1 MDRKMKSQK
10 NLLYCSLFLIGCLFI
25 ISGLSAEDTVL
36 VYVIDIRSEI
46 GGGVSTYIKKG
57 IQKAEQANAD
67 AIIFDVNTPGGRV
80 DAAEKIMRAI
90 QATHIPSIAFV
101 NRQAI
106 SAGAMISAACDQIV
120 MTSGATIGDSA
131 PVDAQG
137 NEASEKAVSYIRG
150 TFRSTAERQ
159 NRNPDIVEA
168 MVDKRLFL
176 VRLENGDIIKLR
188 PEEYFNEQEAGT
200 QMQVLCAEGELL
212 TLTTR
217 QALEYGFV
225 DTQAEN
231 LTELLA
237 QYRIVEI
244 DQDYRPDNK
253 DAVIAV
259 LTQNNALD
267 RQKELGANRVTF
279 IKSLENA
286 KVEKF
291 VVTLADRTV
300 FFLTSPYI
308 SALLLSLGG
317 LGLLVEIRTPGFGI
331 PGFLGLLF
339 IGLFFGGHMLNE
351 VPNAGVLGLLFIVGL
366 ALIILEVF
374 VIPGFGVA
382 GILGLI
388 LMLVS
393 VFYIFFQNTDDVN
406 TALLWLSVSII
417 LTSVLAIFAT
427 IFLPKSAPFQRFAL
441 STVMST
447 DQGYH
452 SAGAQDFQSF
462 IGKTGVALTPL
473 RPAGTARI
481 DNKRLDVV
489 TVGDFIAQN
498 TRVKVLEVE
507 GSKISVEALEE

>member
-1 MDRKMKSQK
+1 M
-10 NLLYCSLFLIGCLFI
+10 
-25 ISGLSAEDTVL
+25 ISGLSAEDTAL
-36 VYVIDIRSEI
+36 VYVIEIHTEI

-67 AIIFDVNTPGGRV
+67 AIVFDVDTPGGRV
-80 DAAEKIMRAI
+80 DAAKRIINAI
-90 QATHIPSIAFV
+90 QDTGIPTIAFV

-137 NEASEKAVSYIRG
+137 NEANEKAVSYIRG
-150 TFRSTAERQ
+150 IFRSTAERQ
-159 NRNPDIVEA
+159 DRNPDIVEA

-217 QALEYGFV
+217 QALEYDFV
-225 DTQAEN
+225 DTQSEN

-237 QYRIVEI
+237 QYQIVKI
-244 DQDYRPDNK
+244 DQDYSDT
-253 DAVIAV
+253 VITA
-259 LTQNNALD
+259 LTQNDVL
-267 RQKELGANRVTF
+267 RQQEERGDDRVTLV
-279 IKSLENA
+279 KSLANA
-286 KVEKF
+286 TVEKF

-351 VPNAGVLGLLFIVGL
+351 VPNAGILGLLFIVGL

-417 LTSVLAIFAT
+417 LTSVLAIVAT

>member
-1 MDRKMKSQK
+1 MKIQK
-10 NLLYCSLFLIGCLFI
+10 NLLYCSLLLMACLLMR
-25 ISGLSAEDTVL
+25 GGVSAENNAL

-80 DAAEKIMRAI
+80 DSAVKIVRSI
-90 QATHIPSIAFV
+90 QNTQIPTIAFV
-101 NRQAI
+101 DRQAI

-120 MTSGATIGDSA
+120 MTSGATIGDTA
-131 PVDAQG
+131 PVDTQG
-137 NEASEKAVSYIRG
+137 NEAGEKAVSYIRA
-150 TFRSTAERQ
+150 TIRSTAERQ
-159 NRNPDIVEA
+159 NRNPDIAEA

-176 VRLENGDIIKLR
+176 VRFENGDIIKLR
-188 PEEYFNEQEAGT
+188 PEEYFNEQNAGT
-200 QMQVLCAEGELL
+200 QMKVLCAEGELL

-237 QYRIVEI
+237 QYQIVEI
-244 DQDYRPDNK
+244 DENYRDDKN
-253 DAVIAV
+253 DVVIAA
-259 LTQNNALD
+259 LTEDGIRRKQ
-267 RQKELGANRVTF
+267 EEPRVNQVSLV
-279 IKSLENA
+279 KSLEKA
-286 KVEKF
+286 QITKF

-300 FFLTSPYI
+300 FFITSPYI

-351 VPNAGVLGLLFIVGL
+351 VPNAYIVALIFVVGL
-366 ALIILEVF
+366 ALILLEVF
-374 VIPGFGVA
+374 VIPGFGIA

-388 LMLVS
+388 LMLAS
-393 VFYIFFQNTDDVN
+393 VFYTFFQSTDNVS
-406 TALLWLSVSII
+406 TAMFWLSISII
-417 LTSVLAIFAT
+417 LTSVLAILAT
-427 IFLPKSAPFQRFAL
+427 IFLPKSAPFQHFAL

-447 DQGYH
+447 EQGYH
-452 SAGAQDFQSF
+452 SAGSQDFESF
-462 IGKTGVALTPL
+462 LGKTGVALTPL

-481 DNKRLDVV
+481 DNKRLDVI

-498 TRVKVLEVE
+498 TPVKVLEVE
-507 GSKISVEALEE
+507 GSKILVETIEQ

>member
-1 MDRKMKSQK
+1 MKSQK
-10 NLLYCSLFLIGCLFI
+10 NLLYCSLFLIGCLFM
-25 ISGLSAEDTVL
+25 ISGLSAEDTAL

-80 DAAEKIMRAI
+80 DAAKRIIDAI
-90 QATHIPSIAFV
+90 QDTEIPTIAFV

-137 NEASEKAVSYIRG
+137 NEAGEKAIAYIRG
-150 TFRSTAERQ
+150 TIRSTAERQ
-159 NRNPDIVEA
+159 NRNPDIAEA

-188 PEEYFNEQEAGT
+188 PEEYYSEQEAGT
-200 QMQVLCAEGELL
+200 QMQVLCGTGELL
-212 TLTTR
+212 NLTTR

-225 DTQAEN
+225 DIQAEN

-237 QYRIVEI
+237 QYQIVRI
-244 DQDYRPDNK
+244 DQDYNDTVVTALAQ
-253 DAVIAV
+253 DDV
-259 LTQNNALD
+259 L
-267 RQKELGANRVTF
+267 RQQKARGDDKVTF

-286 KVEKF
+286 KVENF

-351 VPNAGVLGLLFIVGL
+351 VPNAGILGLLFIVGL

-417 LTSVLAIFAT
+417 LTSVLAIVAT

>member
-1 MDRKMKSQK
+1 MKNPK
-10 NLLYCSLFLIGCLFI
+10 NLLYCSLFLIGCLFM
-25 ISGLSAEDTVL
+25 ISGLSAEDTAL
-36 VYVIDIRSEI
+36 VYVIEIHTEI

-67 AIIFDVNTPGGRV
+67 AIIFDVDTPGGRV
-80 DAAEKIMRAI
+80 DAAKRIINAI
-90 QATHIPSIAFV
+90 QDTGIPTIAFV

-137 NEASEKAVSYIRG
+137 NEANEKAVSYIRG
-150 TFRSTAERQ
+150 IFRSTAERQ
-159 NRNPDIVEA
+159 DRNPDIVEA

-217 QALEYGFV
+217 QALEYDFV
-225 DTQAEN
+225 DTQSEN

-237 QYRIVEI
+237 QYQIVKI
-244 DQDYRPDNK
+244 DQDYSDT
-253 DAVIAV
+253 VITA
-259 LTQNNALD
+259 LTQNDVL
-267 RQKELGANRVTF
+267 RQQEERGDDRVTLV
-279 IKSLENA
+279 KSLANA
-286 KVEKF
+286 TVEKF

-351 VPNAGVLGLLFIVGL
+351 VPNAGILGLLFIVGL

-417 LTSVLAIFAT
+417 LTSVLAIVAT

>member
-1 MDRKMKSQK
+1 
-10 NLLYCSLFLIGCLFI
+10 
-25 ISGLSAEDTVL
+25 
-36 VYVIDIRSEI
+36 
-46 GGGVSTYIKKG
+46 
-57 IQKAEQANAD
+57 
-67 AIIFDVNTPGGRV
+67 
-80 DAAEKIMRAI
+80 
-90 QATHIPSIAFV
+90 
-101 NRQAI
+101 
-106 SAGAMISAACDQIV
+106 

-137 NEASEKAVSYIRG
+137 NEANEKAVSYIRG
-150 TFRSTAERQ
+150 IFRSTAERQ
-159 NRNPDIVEA
+159 DRNPDIVEA

-217 QALEYGFV
+217 QALEYDFV
-225 DTQAEN
+225 DTQSEN

-237 QYRIVEI
+237 QYQIVKI
-244 DQDYRPDNK
+244 DQDYSDT
-253 DAVIAV
+253 VITA
-259 LTQNNALD
+259 LTQNDVL
-267 RQKELGANRVTF
+267 RQQEERGDDRVTLV
-279 IKSLENA
+279 KSLANA
-286 KVEKF
+286 TVEKF

-351 VPNAGVLGLLFIVGL
+351 VPNAGILGLLFIVGL

-406 TALLWLSVSII
+406 TALLWSSVSII
-417 LTSVLAIFAT
+417 LTSVLAIVAT